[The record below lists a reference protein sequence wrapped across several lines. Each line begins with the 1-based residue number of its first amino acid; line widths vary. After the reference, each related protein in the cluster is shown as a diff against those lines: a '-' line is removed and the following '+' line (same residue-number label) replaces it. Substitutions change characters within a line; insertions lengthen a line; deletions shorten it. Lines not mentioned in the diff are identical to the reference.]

1 MLGSDGAVPSPSNT
15 TVTLDTAFVA
25 AADSVIVTPEILD
38 ILVEADTVLNVRVSL
53 VAMIA
58 VVAVSIVTVLE
69 DIPDIAAPLAIPV
82 PDTVIPTTRLE
93 ASDTLKLVA
102 PLLTCDAGLCV
113 TEMLTYRPS
122 TRPDALPTLRDVAPL
137 LIDPV
142 VDMLV
147 ASPLISKTVVPL
159 YTLAELAPSANIKRS
174 SLVLKLYFS
183 NR

>member
-1 MLGSDGAVPSPSNT
+1 MWFLKAVTILGSDGAVPSPSNI
-15 TVTLDTAFVA
+15 TVTLDTAFVD
-25 AADSVIVTPEILD
+25 ADDRVIVVPEILD

-53 VAMIA
+53 VAIIA
-58 VVAVSIVTVLE
+58 VVALSIVTVLE
-69 DIPDIAAPLAIPV
+69 DIPDIAVPLAIPV

-93 ASDTLKLVA
+93 ASDTSKLVA
-102 PLLTCDAGLCV
+102 PLPTCDAGLCV

-122 TRPDALPTLRDVAPL
+122 TRPDALPTLRDVEPL

-159 YTLAELAPSANIKRS
+159 Y
-174 SLVLKLYFS
+174 VL
-183 NR
+183 R